1 MASQHI
7 LSKSTFMYGVQCP
20 LRLYLHKFKPELRNP
35 EDEAQK
41 AIFATGT
48 NVGQIAQGFIPG
60 GIDVSPPDTYSFHIS
75 VAKTKELIA
84 QGQKLIYEA
93 AFNYDGVLCAVDI
106 LANIDGKWRVY
117 EVKSTLDPK
126 PPHKMDAA
134 LQYYVLK
141 NCGIDIHDFYILN
154 LNREYIRRGAL
165 DLSQLFKPTSV
176 LDYVLENQTNIEKKA
191 EELKNLVRNKLE
203 PVAEVGDHCEDP
215 YPCDFSGHCWKN
227 VPEEVDDTVY
237 PKIVDKDA
245 INEFLNSI
253 EYPLYFLDFETVMHA
268 IPEFDESRPMQQLPF
283 QYSLHIIRKEGAKP
297 EHREYLGNGV
307 DDPRANLLK
316 QLVADLGKKGTILA
330 WYLPFEKGKLENLAR
345 DFPQYA
351 NDIDAILE
359 RTNDLYIPFKKK
371 MYRLPEFKGSSSIK
385 DVLPVLVPELSYK
398 DLVIQK
404 GGTASTTYGELSK
417 QTPEEQERIKK
428 ALLDYCHLD
437 TLAMVRIFEKLKE
450 VL

>member
-1 MASQHI
+1 
-7 LSKSTFMYGVQCP
+7 MYGVQCP

-41 AIFATGT
+41 VIFATGT
-48 NVGQIAQGFIPG
+48 TVGQIAQGFIPG
-60 GIDVSPPDTYSFHIS
+60 GVDVSPPDTYSYHIS

-84 QGQKLIYEA
+84 QGQKVIYEA
-93 AFNYDGVLCAVDI
+93 AFNHDGVLCAVDI

-126 PPHKMDAA
+126 SPHKMDAA

-141 NCGIDIHDFYILN
+141 NCGIDVQDFYILN
-154 LNREYIRRGAL
+154 LNREYIRRGPL
-165 DLSQLFKPTSV
+165 DVSQLFKPTSV
-176 LDYVLENQTNIEKKA
+176 LDYVLENQTNIEKKS

-203 PVAEVGDHCEDP
+203 PIAEVGDHCEDP

-237 PKIVDKDA
+237 PKIVDKEA
-245 INEFLNSI
+245 ISGFMDSI

-283 QYSLHIIRKEGAKP
+283 QYSLHIINKEGAEP

-307 DDPRANLLK
+307 DDPRADLLK
-316 QLVADLGKKGTILA
+316 QLIADLGKKGTILA

-398 DLVIQK
+398 DLVIQE
-404 GGTASTTYGELSK
+404 GGTASTTYAELSK
-417 QTPEEQERIKK
+417 QTPEEQERISK

-450 VL
+450 TI